1 MRYVFQAG
9 VKLLRISLDSSIFRD
24 QDFVDWLQIS
34 KDKLEVFIS
43 VISALE
49 TYHWYNIRGIS
60 EELFKKDISALG
72 AKVNDLSY
80 QDIFDISNNAK
91 KSPLQFR
98 HHARDFIIGSH
109 ALLNESKLI
118 TFNLNHFEWL
128 GKKNV
133 LSPDDLVLLVET
145 E

>member
-1 MRYVFQAG
+1 MRYVFQTG

-24 QDFVDWLQIS
+24 QDFIDWLQLS
-34 KDKLEVFIS
+34 KDKMEVFIS

-49 TYHWYNIRGIS
+49 TFHWYNIRGIS
-60 EELFKKDISALG
+60 EELFKKDIDALG
-72 AKVNDLSY
+72 AVVNDLSY

-91 KSPLQFR
+91 ISPLQFR
-98 HHARDFIIGSH
+98 HHARDFMIGSH
-109 ALLNESKLI
+109 ALENKSKLI
-118 TFNLNHFEWL
+118 TFNINHFEWL

>member
-1 MRYVFQAG
+1 MRYVFQTG
-9 VKLLRISLDSSIFRD
+9 VKLLRISLDSSIFQD
-24 QDFVDWLQIS
+24 QDFIDWLQLS
-34 KDKLEVFIS
+34 KDKMEVFIS

-49 TYHWYNIRGIS
+49 TFHWYNIRGIS
-60 EELFKKDISALG
+60 EELFKKDIDALG
-72 AKVNDLSY
+72 AVVNDLSY

-91 KSPLQFR
+91 ISPLQFR
-98 HHARDFIIGSH
+98 HHARDFMIGSH
-109 ALLNESKLI
+109 ALENKSKLI
-118 TFNLNHFEWL
+118 TFNINHFEWL

>member
-1 MRYVFQAG
+1 ME
-9 VKLLRISLDSSIFRD
+9 I
-24 QDFVDWLQIS
+24 
-34 KDKLEVFIS
+34 FIS

-49 TYHWYNIRGIS
+49 TFHWYNIRGIS
-60 EELFKKDISALG
+60 EELFKKDIDALG
-72 AKVNDLSY
+72 AVVNDLSY

-91 KSPLQFR
+91 ISPLQFR
-98 HHARDFIIGSH
+98 HHARDFMIGSQ
-109 ALLNESKLI
+109 ALKNKSKLI